1 MPRPISH
8 AERRGPSKQLC
19 HYHNYPTT
27 MDEQMISSDTIAAD
41 LPSFDIANALRTPHN
56 ARLYGEVQ
64 NLKKLI
70 NELVDY
76 QTAHPLNEQASAE
89 SERQVQAEIG
99 KREKYIR
106 AQLSVI
112 KTLYRQSVLRVREE
126 KANTADVKAVND
138 ALILG
143 LHNLKYEEQS
153 LRSEISAAENYDHK
167 YMKLPLISAEQYLEG
182 FPEHREL
189 SEHDLTTVRIEHE
202 HQVRLKLEERRQE
215 KLKQKQKLIAEVKKG
230 KDDLTKLDTMVEKFI
245 EAAEPIKKVLAT
257 E

>member
-1 MPRPISH
+1 MV
-8 AERRGPSKQLC
+8 
-19 HYHNYPTT
+19 
-27 MDEQMISSDTIAAD
+27 SSDTIPVDPLKFNIAD
-41 LPSFDIANALRTPHN
+41 ALKTPHN
-56 ARLYGEVQ
+56 ARLHQEVQ

-76 QTAHPLNEQASAE
+76 QIAHPLNEQASAE
-89 SERQVQAEIG
+89 SEKQVKTEIE
-99 KREKYIR
+99 KKEKYIR
-106 AQLSVI
+106 AQLSII

-153 LRSEISAAENYDHK
+153 LRSEISAAENYEYAEACTRKSTMELTRHSHK
-167 YMKLPLISAEQYLEG
+167 YMKLPLISAEQYLEE

-189 SEHDLTTVRIEHE
+189 SEHDLTAARIEHE

>member
-1 MPRPISH
+1 MNGQTAPDDTLPI
-8 AERRGPSKQLC
+8 
-19 HYHNYPTT
+19 
-27 MDEQMISSDTIAAD
+27 DIAM
-41 LPSFDIANALRTPHN
+41 FDIAGFLKTPHN
-56 ARLYGEVQ
+56 ARLYQEVQ
-64 NLKKLI
+64 KLKTLI
-70 NELVDY
+70 NELVDF
-76 QTAHPLNEQASAE
+76 QTAHPLNKQASIN
-89 SERQVQAEIG
+89 SENETRTEIE

-106 AQLSVI
+106 AQLSII

-167 YMKLPLISAEQYLEG
+167 YMKLPLISVETYLEE
-182 FPEHREL
+182 FPEHSDL
-189 SEHDLTTVRIEHE
+189 SEHDLMTARIEHE

>member
-1 MPRPISH
+1 MNNLETCYIQPGNATP
-8 AERRGPSKQLC
+8 
-19 HYHNYPTT
+19 
-27 MDEQMISSDTIAAD
+27 AD
-41 LPSFDIANALRTPHN
+41 LSNFNIVNLVKTPHN
-56 ARLYGEVQ
+56 TRLYKEVQ
-64 NLKKLI
+64 NLKRLV

-76 QTAHPLNEQASAE
+76 QLAHPRTTNAATREEINIEKQA
-89 SERQVQAEIG
+89 RREIE

-106 AQLSVI
+106 AQLSII
-112 KTLYRQSVLRVREE
+112 KSLYRQSVLKVREE
-126 KANTADVKAVND
+126 KAKTSDDRAVND

-167 YMKLPLISAEQYLEG
+167 YMKLPLITVNDFLEE
-182 FPEHREL
+182 FPDHHNSTEHGL
-189 SEHDLTTVRIEHE
+189 MTARIEHE
-202 HQVRLKLEERRQE
+202 HQVRVKLEERRQE

>member
-1 MPRPISH
+1 
-8 AERRGPSKQLC
+8 
-19 HYHNYPTT
+19 

-41 LPSFDIANALRTPHN
+41 PSGFDIASALKTPHN
-56 ARLYGEVQ
+56 ARLYKEVQ

-76 QTAHPLNEQASAE
+76 QIAHPLSEQASAE
-89 SERQVQAEIG
+89 SEKQIQAEIE
-99 KREKYIR
+99 KKEKYIR

-143 LHNLKYEEQS
+143 LHNLKYEESS
-153 LRSEISAAENYDHK
+153 LRGEISAAENYDHK
-167 YMKLPLISAEQYLEG
+167 YMKLPLISAEQYLEE

-189 SEHDLTTVRIEHE
+189 SEHDLTTARIEHE